1 MDDAEGARRRLRGR
15 APPGGALPR
24 DGGRLAG
31 PFRLPGFRLPD
42 FRLPT
47 SDSRLPTPDSRLP
60 TPDVRGRQARRRLTR
75 VRLQGATA
83 SGGPFSSTMLP
94 SGSNR

>member
-1 MDDAEGARRRLRGR
+1 MAAGS
-15 APPGGALPR
+15 PGLFICPASGS
-24 DGGRLAG
+24 
-31 PFRLPGFRLPD
+31 
-42 FRLPT
+42 PT
-47 SDSRLPTPDSRLP
+47 PDSRLPTPDSRLP

-75 VRLQGATA
+75 VRPQGATA

>member
-1 MDDAEGARRRLRGR
+1 MAAGS
-15 APPGGALPR
+15 PGLFICPASGSPT
-24 DGGRLAG
+24 
-31 PFRLPGFRLPD
+31 PRLPD
-42 FRLPT
+42 SPT
-47 SDSRLPTPDSRLP
+47 SDSRLP

-75 VRLQGATA
+75 VRPQGATA